1 MKITKGLVYQ
11 AHDLALNALHSSGV
25 FPHIFKPEVEYVVKK
40 KLKHGHVACY
50 VNEESTPDLFVVEID
65 SKYHEKSLVVL
76 MESIAHELLHI
87 YLDISGQDISAS
99 HDTKAWKN
107 YEKLILKET
116 GLTIL

>member
-11 AHDLALNALHSSGV
+11 AHDLAVNALHTSGV
-25 FPHIFKPEVEYVVKK
+25 FPYGFNPNVEYVVKK

-50 VNEESTPDLFVVEID
+50 VNEESTDDLFVVEVN

-87 YLDISGQDISAS
+87 YLDVTGQDLSAS
-99 HDTKAWKN
+99 HDSKAWKN
-107 YEKLILKET
+107 YEDLIFKET
-116 GLTIL
+116 GLKIL